1 GPAALEAARAY
12 RPDVV
17 LLDLGLPRMSGYEVC
32 RRLREGHSANGPLVV
47 ALTGYGQDED
57 RRRTREAGFDR
68 HLAEPA
74 NPDELRELLAEGHG
88 SPNSPAFDPEW
99 AGCRGARLAV

>member
-1 GPAALEAARAY
+1 MPPPAGRAF
-12 RPDVV
+12 
-17 LLDLGLPRMSGYEVC
+17 
-32 RRLREGHSANGPLVV
+32 ANGSLVV

-68 HLAEPA
+68 HLVKPV

-88 SPNSPAFDPEW
+88 
-99 AGCRGARLAV
+99 RGHRLAIAERVAG